1 MGSFPSKG
9 KVREGFLLGSFKVSS
24 VALYSL
30 EEEDVDEDDD
40 DPCLLT
46 PERGV
51 DDETDPPSA
60 VLELGS
66 FLGDFLRLSPVEAA
80 LEFELSESDEYLR
93 LVSACGPLEETV
105 VALQLVLVVLL
116 VEGVL
121 IVALEVHLVDS

>member
-1 MGSFPSKG
+1 MPLTPGVDDDATDP
-9 KVREGFLLGSFKVSS
+9 
-24 VALYSL
+24 AAD
-30 EEEDVDEDDD
+30 EDEEDDD
-40 DPCLLT
+40 AL
-46 PERGV
+46 V
-51 DDETDPPSA
+51 DVVLV

-93 LVSACGPLEETV
+93 LVSACGPGPPPLEETV